1 LVQKLNARARSAAP
15 DRERLAGS
23 LAMLEA
29 HRRDIL
35 LEAIARSA
43 KELLRTSDMTR
54 SIPKVL
60 EQIGHATNADRV
72 HLLAVDPAESND
84 DGRIIDHSLWS
95 AAGISTPAIFN
106 DGRGRTMVE
115 VGLRSWL
122 PRLMRGE
129 SVAGHARNFEEP
141 VRRFFEF
148 GGVKSTVAVPVFVEG
163 RWWGFIGFDDCRS
176 EREWSPSEIDTLK
189 TLAELVGAAVTHT
202 RGLQK
207 LSDANRIVEN
217 SSTILYRLSAR
228 QPFQLIYLS
237 QNIRRYGYEADELLA
252 SPSRWLQFIE
262 SEYHPAIAADIN
274 SIIEGKADST
284 LIEFRL
290 KKSDGSPAW
299 IEGRGYAVRD
309 EEQRLV
315 AIEGILTDIT
325 ERKSAGDKI
334 AALARTDFLTGLAN
348 RATFIERLQLAL
360 ARARRGASL
369 FAVHYLDLDNFK
381 EVNDTLGHPVGDA
394 LLRAVA
400 DRLRSCV
407 RETDLVARFGGDE
420 FAVLQD
426 DITDVGSIEV
436 LASKI
441 GNSLAAPFSIDGNQM
456 HTTASIGVAPYCED
470 VEAPEAM
477 MIKAD
482 LALYRAKDEGRNQF
496 RFHVE
501 ELDRQVRER
510 VMIGEDLR
518 LAIERDE
525 FELYYQP
532 QVEISSGGV
541 VGLEALIRW
550 NHPTRG
556 LLLPSVFI
564 PIAETTGSILP
575 IGQWVIEQACRQMGL
590 WRDQGM
596 APPLMA
602 VNISAAQFK
611 LASDLDRIVAESL
624 AKFGVPP
631 CALELELTESV
642 LMETMQKH
650 NEPLERLRRLGVRL
664 AIDDFGTGYSS
675 LSYLRRFPFD
685 RIKIDKSFIDDVATQ
700 SDSIE
705 IVRAIMT
712 LAKALGMSTIAE
724 GVESTAQV
732 DKLRELGCEQIQGY
746 VFSPP
751 RPAADVAGLLARK
764 LEHADTGG
772 MHAAEEHPNV
782 ATRPHPATSNI
793 GGPSRGFKREDR

>member
-1 LVQKLNARARSAAP
+1 MPRAFPPSGDILVQKLKIRSRPAAS
-15 DRERLAGS
+15 DRQRLADS

-29 HRRDIL
+29 HGHDIL

-60 EQIGHATNADRV
+60 EHIGHATNVDRV
-72 HLLAVDPAESND
+72 HMLEVDPAGPSDE
-84 DGRIIDHSLWS
+84 GRIIGHRLWS

-129 SVAGHARNFEEP
+129 SVAGHARDFEEP

-163 RWWGFIGFDDCRS
+163 QWWGLIGFDDCRS

-189 TLAELVGAAVTHT
+189 TLAELIGAAVTQT

-207 LSDANRIVEN
+207 FSDANRIVEN
-217 SSTILYRLSAR
+217 SPTMLYRLSA
-228 QPFQLIYLS
+228 QAPFSLIYLS
-237 QNIRRYGYEADELLA
+237 QNVRRYGYEADELLA
-252 SPSRWLQFIE
+252 SPSSWLQLVE
-262 SEYHPAIAADIN
+262 SEYQPAIAADIK
-274 SIIEGKADST
+274 SIIEGKVDST

-290 KKSDGSPAW
+290 KKSDGSHAW
-299 IEGRGYAVRD
+299 LEGRGYAVRD
-309 EEQRLV
+309 EEHRLV

-325 ERKSAGDKI
+325 ERKSAVEKI
-334 AALARTDFLTGLAN
+334 AAMARTDFLTGLAN
-348 RATFIERLQLAL
+348 RAAFIERLHLAF
-360 ARARRGASL
+360 ARSRRGAGL
-369 FAVHYLDLDNFK
+369 FAVHYLDLDHFK
-381 EVNDTLGHPVGDA
+381 DVNDTLGHPAGDV

-400 DRLRSCV
+400 DRLQGCV
-407 RETDLVARFGGDE
+407 REVDLVARFGGDE

-426 DITDVGSIEV
+426 DITDVACVET
-436 LASKI
+436 LATKI
-441 GNSLAAPFSIDGNQM
+441 GDILAAPFSIDGNQV
-456 HTTASIGVAPYCED
+456 HATASIGVVPFCAD
-470 VEAPEAM
+470 MEAPEAM
-477 MIKAD
+477 MMKAD

-496 RFHVE
+496 RFHVA
-501 ELDRQVRER
+501 ELDRQARER
-510 VMIGEDLR
+510 VTIGEDLR

-532 QVEISSGGV
+532 QLELGSGGI

-550 NHPTRG
+550 NHPIRG
-556 LLLPSVFI
+556 LLPPSVFI

-575 IGQWVIEQACRQMGL
+575 IGQWVIEQACRQIGL

-596 APPLMA
+596 VPPLMA

-611 LASDLDRIVAESL
+611 LSSDLDRIVAESL
-624 AKFGVPP
+624 AKFGVTP

-642 LMETMQKH
+642 LMETTQNQ
-650 NEPLERLRRLGVRL
+650 NESLERLRRLGVRL
-664 AIDDFGTGYSS
+664 ALDDFGTGYSS

-685 RIKIDKSFIDDVATQ
+685 RLKIDKSFVDDVATQ
-700 SDSIE
+700 SESME
-705 IVRAIMT
+705 IIRAIVA
-712 LAKALGMSTIAE
+712 LAEAFGMSTIAE
-724 GVESTAQV
+724 GVESTVQV
-732 DKLRELGCEQIQGY
+732 DKLRELGCDQIQGY
-746 VFSPP
+746 LFSPP
-751 RPAADVAGLLARK
+751 LPAADVAGLLAGK
-764 LEHADTGG
+764 LERAVPRSDGRLSDG
-772 MHAAEEHPNV
+772 AA
-782 ATRPHPATSNI
+782 S
-793 GGPSRGFKREDR
+793 D

>member
-1 LVQKLNARARSAAP
+1 
-15 DRERLAGS
+15 
-23 LAMLEA
+23 MLEA

-54 SIPKVL
+54 SVPKML
-60 EQIGHATNADRV
+60 EDIGHAANVDRV
-72 HLLAVDPAESND
+72 HLLSVDPAGPIDE
-84 DGRIIDHSLWS
+84 GRIIAHNRWS

-106 DGRGRTMVE
+106 DARGRTMVE
-115 VGLRSWL
+115 VGLVSWL
-122 PRLMRGE
+122 PRLMGGE
-129 SVAGHARNFEEP
+129 TIAGHARNFKEP
-141 VRRFFEF
+141 ARKFFEF
-148 GGVKSTVAVPVFVEG
+148 GGVKSTLAFPVFVEG

-189 TLAELVGAAVTHT
+189 TLAELVGAAITHT
-202 RGLQK
+202 SGLQK
-207 LSDANRIVEN
+207 LSDANRIIEN
-217 SSTILYRLSAR
+217 SPTILYRLSPKK
-228 QPFQLIYLS
+228 PFPLIYLS

-252 SPSRWLQFIE
+252 SPSNWLQLIE
-262 SEYHPAIAADIN
+262 SESHPTIAADIK
-274 SIIEGKADST
+274 SIVEGKTDST
-284 LIEFRL
+284 LIEMRL
-290 KKSDGSPAW
+290 KKSDGSHAW
-299 IEGRGYAVRD
+299 LEGRGYPVRD
-309 EEQRLV
+309 EEHRLV

-325 ERKSAGDKI
+325 ERKAADEKI
-334 AALARTDFLTGLAN
+334 VALARTDFLTGLAN
-348 RATFIERLQLAL
+348 RAAFIERLQLAF
-360 ARARRGASL
+360 ARSRRGANP
-369 FAVHYLDLDNFK
+369 FAVHYLDLDHFK
-381 EVNDTLGHPVGDA
+381 DVNDTLGHPVGDA

-400 DRLRSCV
+400 DRLQSCV

-426 DITDVGSIEV
+426 DITDVANIET
-436 LASKI
+436 LATKI
-441 GNSLAAPFSIDGNQM
+441 GDSLAAPFSIDGNQI
-456 HTTASIGVAPYCED
+456 HTSASIGVTSYCAN

-477 MIKAD
+477 MMKAD
-482 LALYRAKDEGRNQF
+482 LALYRAKDEGRNRF
-496 RFHVE
+496 RFHVA

-510 VMIGEDLR
+510 VMIGEDLH

-532 QVEISSGGV
+532 QVEIASGGI

-575 IGQWVIEQACRQMGL
+575 IGQWVIEQACRQIGL
-590 WRDQGM
+590 WRDQGI

-611 LASDLDRIVAESL
+611 LADGLDRIVAESL
-624 AKFGVPP
+624 AKFGIAA

-642 LMETMQKH
+642 LLETTQKH
-650 NEPLERLRRLGVRL
+650 NEALERLRRLGVRL

-685 RIKIDKSFIDDVATQ
+685 RIKIDKSFIDDLATQ
-700 SDSIE
+700 NEGIE
-705 IVRAIMT
+705 IVRAIVT
-712 LAKALGMSTIAE
+712 LANGLGMSTIAE
-724 GVESTAQV
+724 GVESAVQV
-732 DKLRELGCEQIQGY
+732 DKLRELGCDQIQGY

-764 LEHADTGG
+764 LEHADIGAV
-772 MHAAEEHPNV
+772 AAENPEKFSAKP
-782 ATRPHPATSNI
+782 PP
-793 GGPSRGFKREDR
+793 PP